1 MNNRTVVKR
10 DLSHIAEIG
19 IVAVL
24 GKVPRHNRREA
35 GRIFAN
41 EAYRFLNDLP
51 IKNFRASRP
60 VVEWIAKEYRG
71 YIAAREA
78 ELSEASNQ
86 TDRGDAN
93 DNGSSTESVAP
104 EPVNRQ
110 GNEETL
116 GNN

>member
-1 MNNRTVVKR
+1 MNNRTVIKR
-10 DLSHIAEIG
+10 DLRHIAEIG

-35 GRIFAN
+35 GRVFAN

-78 ELSEASNQ
+78 ELQKSSDSNSGSNPEING
-86 TDRGDAN
+86 TDPTPLAG
-93 DNGSSTESVAP
+93 
-104 EPVNRQ
+104 
-110 GNEETL
+110 
-116 GNN
+116 